1 MISYHLRANGH
12 EQTDALTSDSST
24 GILAHTYR
32 PSPPTDRQ
40 TDRQT
45 DRPSGW
51 LASWLVSVGIS
62 RSLAESGGKLSV
74 LWVTEDVPRPD
85 SRSTGG

>member
-45 DRPSGW
+45 DPDPVAGW
-51 LASWLVSVGIS
+51 LAGWYQ
-62 RSLAESGGKLSV
+62 
-74 LWVTEDVPRPD
+74 
-85 SRSTGG
+85 

>member
-45 DRPSGW
+45 DPVAGW
-51 LASWLVSVGIS
+51 LAGWYQ
-62 RSLAESGGKLSV
+62 
-74 LWVTEDVPRPD
+74 
-85 SRSTGG
+85 